1 MVQTLTHRLDVFRI
15 QAGGHRLNTLPFT
28 GQQQSLAVVL
38 QRLLPVLMS
47 RGCCQA
53 LHICRETSLLRA
65 WHGEA
70 CSHENNSTSECSFCD
85 PFLRPSST
93 SSYSAD
99 CVNDRWRVSGELGG
113 LDPATL

>member
-15 QAGGHRLNTLPFT
+15 QAGGHRLNTLAFT

-65 WHGEA
+65 WRGEA
-70 CSHENNSTSECSFCD
+70 CSHENNSTSECSFYD
-85 PFLRPSST
+85 P
-93 SSYSAD
+93 
-99 CVNDRWRVSGELGG
+99 VVLGG
-113 LDPATL
+113 FLYSGGSFTTID